1 MTKPLVTVVVP
12 VYNAQETLGKCVDSI
27 LHQTYENLEV
37 ILVSDGS
44 TDDSLAICRSYE
56 AADPRVKVADMPN
69 RGVSAA
75 RNIGIELANGEFLQF
90 ADSDDYLEPDMTR
103 LMVERACAD
112 ASDLVITDFYRVIN
126 TRMADK
132 GNIRDGGVL
141 SKKEFA
147 EYFLKSPA
155 DYYYGVMWNKL
166 YRRSILLD
174 YGIRCCTEMKWCE
187 DLLFNL
193 DYYRYAESFS
203 AISKPLYYYVRNKKG
218 LCASNSDFR
227 SSIAV
232 KRALFASYKAVFE
245 SAEIYDRH
253 KLAIR
258 KFFIASARDGGV
270 FIGTSIPSLEEKDE
284 NAPISRVDWR
294 LLLEKIQ
301 SAFPARPSGK
311 DEGEDGQKEKLRE
324 RG

>member
-1 MTKPLVTVVVP
+1 MQKPLVTVVVP
-12 VYNAQETLGKCVDSI
+12 VYNARTTLEKCVDSI
-27 LHQTYENLEV
+27 LNQTYENIEL

-44 TDDSLAICRSYE
+44 TDGSLEICRRYAE
-56 AADPRVKVADMPN
+56 TDARVKVADMPN

-75 RNIGIELANGEFLQF
+75 RNVGIELAGGKYLQF

-103 LMVERACAD
+103 QMVERAVTD
-112 ASDLVITDFYRVIN
+112 ESDLVITDFYRVVN

-132 GNIRDGGVL
+132 GNIRDGSVL
-141 SKKEFA
+141 TKKEFA

-166 YRRSILLD
+166 YRRSLIMD
-174 YGIRCCTEMKWCE
+174 YSIRCCTEMKWCE

-193 DYYRYAESFS
+193 DYYRYAETFS
-203 AISKPLYYYVRNKKG
+203 AVATPLYYYIRNKKG
-218 LCASNSDFR
+218 LCATNSDLR
-227 SSIAV
+227 TSLAV

-258 KFFIASARDGGV
+258 KFFIATAKDDAV
-270 FIGTSIPSLEEKDE
+270 FIGTSLPTLEEKDAD
-284 NAPISRVDWR
+284 APISRVDWK
-294 LLLEKIQ
+294 LLLEKII
-301 SAFPARPSGK
+301 AAAPHRA
-311 DEGEDGQKEKLRE
+311 EEEKRE
-324 RG
+324 RPRERE